1 MKNGSVTLEFS
12 LIFITLGILS
22 SLFLLDILM
31 LFSDILITSHISVVA
46 NQVTRFNRVD
56 NLAAIELGVRNYLTR
71 ITGLRECNPRLQIN
85 CFRIAAREIR
95 DNNFIGVLEVNLF
108 RRRFILNNL
117 LINREVPIL
126 NVNQFQEFNQN
137 FFTLEF

>member
-56 NLAAIELGVRNYLTR
+56 NLAAIEFGVRNYLTR
-71 ITGLRECNPRLQIN
+71 ITGMRECNPGLQIN
-85 CFRIAAREIR
+85 CFRIAARQIQ

-126 NVNQFQEFNQN
+126 NVDQFREFNQN
-137 FFTLEF
+137 FFNLEF